1 MEART
6 TDRFKTELSGCPK
19 NRSGGGFFTGDADSQ
34 EGQEGWAGIVD
45 FGTWVLWASA
55 AYALGQGPGMDASW
69 V

>member
-45 FGTWVLWASA
+45 FGTWVL
-55 AYALGQGPGMDASW
+55 
-69 V
+69 